1 MPRKRVTAEQRLFV
15 AERAKDCCEYC
26 LSSAGFAASPY
37 EVDHVIP
44 ISREG
49 PTILDNLA
57 WACRGCNLRK
67 HDKTEAPDPEESTI
81 VPLYNPRRQRWQDH
95 FRWNEDYTI
104 IIGLTPTGRAT
115 VETLQVNRKRLVN
128 IREVL
133 FAQKK
138 HPPSSR

>member
-1 MPRKRVTAEQRLFV
+1 MPRKAATAEQRFFV
-15 AERAKDCCEYC
+15 AEQAKDCCEYC
-26 LSSAGFAASPY
+26 RSPADFAASPY

-67 HDKTEAPDPEESTI
+67 HDKTEAPDPIDDTV
-81 VPLYNPRRQRWQDH
+81 VPLFNPRRQRWKDH

-115 VETLQVNRKRLVN
+115 VETLQVNRKCLVN